1 MPKEIDD
8 VDDPNRSAGGH
19 AVKSLPSSDPESNVP
34 PAAGLA
40 AWWASWRRMA
50 RDRIMNDGFEHLNMR
65 WRFRAVVIA
74 FALPFFAYVLWTAAE
89 QAAIEKAHL
98 REQTLSLSTL
108 IASRLDDHI
117 EQMDR
122 VLATAAHSIGADIND
137 QDAVSTLL
145 QSMRSNVPTSVTN
158 IAVWS
163 LSGKNLASLD
173 PSVNMRDINIVDRR
187 YFMEVIER
195 LAPAI
200 EAPIVSRNNGQFIAQ
215 FARPV
220 FNGQGRLIAVI
231 TMATRLKELI
241 AELDAK
247 HRIAPGT
254 LVAIADRSGTIVAR
268 SIDPDM
274 WVGKQVGN
282 LELLNAVFTKGSG
295 TAESISN
302 DGQARLVGYS
312 VASKVPWVVYVGE
325 PLETVTAA
333 VSQRL
338 LKSLGL
344 GLAVLIFVM
353 LLAGRVASLTTRPL
367 SMLAADAERF
377 GAGDLAHRSDVV
389 TGAEI
394 ATLATNFNRM
404 AAALQEREVELEK
417 SQRQVREIADHI
429 PAQITY
435 IDTEERYRFVN
446 SFRSALATVPNN
458 ELIGKT
464 ILEARGEEIYQKVA
478 PGVRRALAGESS
490 SAEISGINNGTVFH
504 LRIEYVPDRDADD
517 RVRGFYAFTH
527 DVTERK
533 AAELQLAESE
543 KRLVMIT
550 DNLPAMVC
558 YLDAARRFRFANR
571 ACEKWYG
578 RPLVDMIGRTFVE
591 LMPAEVAA
599 QYNVQFERGM
609 KGETCEYE
617 LEVPLPGKGTRWLR
631 STFVPDIDEQTGVV
645 KGGYCMIH
653 NVTVAKEAEQRLTRL
668 AQFDTLTGIPNR
680 HQFNEKLSRALI
692 TAERDETPLAL
703 MFLDIDHF
711 KQVNDRYGHGGGDA
725 LLKEFAQR
733 LAECMRPTDAVARLA
748 GDEFVVLLEGLHSD
762 DEPQFIARKIIA
774 AVQKPFV
781 IEGHHMRV
789 TISIG
794 IAMRVFEIEV
804 SMLMKRADEALY
816 EAKRAGRNTFRL
828 AS

>member
-1 MPKEIDD
+1 M
-8 VDDPNRSAGGH
+8 
-19 AVKSLPSSDPESNVP
+19 KSLSLSDPESNVP

-98 REQTLSLSTL
+98 REQTLSLATL

-137 QDAVSTLL
+137 HAAVSTLL

-173 PSVNMRDINIVDRR
+173 PSVNVRDINIVDRR
-187 YFMEVIER
+187 YFMNVIER

-200 EAPIVSRNNGQFIAQ
+200 EAPIVSRNDGQFIAQ

-295 TAESISN
+295 TAVSSSN

-325 PLETVTAA
+325 PLGTVTAA

-353 LLAGRVASLTTRPL
+353 LLAGRVASLTTKPL

-377 GAGDLAHRSDVV
+377 GAGDLDHRSDVV

-394 ATLATNFNRM
+394 ATLAANFNRM
-404 AAALQEREVELEK
+404 AAALQEREIELED
-417 SQRQVREIADHI
+417 SQRQMREIADHM
-429 PAQITY
+429 PALITY
-435 IDTEERYRFVN
+435 IDTDERYRFVN
-446 SFRSALATVPNN
+446 SYVGRTGKLPAS
-458 ELIGKT
+458 EMIGKT
-464 ILEARGEEIYQKVA
+464 VREVRGDEVYLTVAHQLQK
-478 PGVRRALAGESS
+478 ALAGEANSV
-490 SAEISGINNGTVFH
+490 EISGNADGGVFH
-504 LRIEYVPDRDADD
+504 FRVDYVPDRDALGN
-517 RVRGFYAFTH
+517 VRGLYAFTH

-533 AAELQLAESE
+533 IAELQLAESE
-543 KRLVMIT
+543 KRLVTIT
-550 DNLPAMVC
+550 ENLPAMIC
-558 YLDAARRFRFANR
+558 YVDATGRFRFANR
-571 ACEKWYG
+571 GFEKWFL
-578 RPLVDMIGRTFVE
+578 RPMNEIVGRTFAE
-591 LMPAEVAA
+591 LMPTELAA
-599 QYNVQFERGM
+599 QYGAQFGRGL
-609 KGETCEYE
+609 KGETGEYE
-617 LEVPLPGKGTRWLR
+617 LEIPIAGKRNRWLR
-631 STFVPDIDEQTGVV
+631 STFVPDVDEETGVV
-645 KGGYCMIH
+645 KGVYGMIH
-653 NVTVAKEAEQRLTRL
+653 NVTAAKEAEQRLTRL

-680 HQFNEKLSRALI
+680 HQFNEKLNRALLA
-692 TAERDETPLAL
+692 AERDDTPLAL

-711 KQVNDRYGHGGGDA
+711 KQINDRYGHGGGDA

-748 GDEFVVLLEGLHSD
+748 GDEFVVLLEGLHSE

-774 AVQKPFV
+774 AVQKPFM

-789 TISIG
+789 TTSIG